1 MPNSL
6 SDVFVKNRTE
16 EFPDDVYD
24 KYVLPLDYNEIDI
37 SNATKACVIVGGR
50 GSGKTMYIKYY
61 CYPTILSEKKKGKIT
76 LDDIKNLGIYWRP
89 DTTFTQHLS
98 QNWLGKYWSSAF
110 NSYMT
115 LSILLEFCGLINAL
129 LKENSPLYS
138 KKDSLS
144 AFEIPKDIIK
154 LLPNASKSILLKDGK
169 EVLREAMFSLCNWIN
184 SPFEEVPPIRL
195 DIKSSLGL
203 LTSQL
208 RDLFS
213 EFNDITF
220 HIFIDEFENL
230 TQDQQVIINTLMKHG
245 RSPLLFSI
253 AHKKNAEVSHNTLS
267 SEKVVERND
276 FKTIDLDL
284 HYTKKFETFAG
295 EVLAL
300 RLSEYIDNNNEE
312 MKEFLQ
318 NKEELKKR
326 SSKIY
331 YSTIKEL
338 GYTFLPSKTHKEIS
352 KEIFDDKSFSRKI
365 KSLMSDGLVNV
376 HRNTSLSPDDFIDID
391 YPEASLVCSVL
402 LNRKR
407 DTPHYILSQFNDYK
421 EGKSSKFQSW
431 IHNNLV
437 GVILLVYK
445 SFSDKI
451 CPLYAGY
458 EQYVLLSKG
467 NIRHFLE
474 LCHQSTLKG
483 EYNNIFRNNEIRSLP
498 IEIQASATKRTSDL
512 ELEKIS
518 DLGAH
523 GSHLKKIAN
532 RLGKIFSYSQSR
544 KTQSEV
550 EINHFTLDLSEKM
563 TLDDD
568 TRTLLSEALIWSV
581 LLEEDSTK
589 SKTTDSI
596 ETKDYLLHPVLSAH
610 FGISYRKK
618 KKLKLS
624 REQLTIIFTENDEKF
639 NALLKKFGTAWD
651 IDDEVESLD
660 LKKGEFGKQMGLL

>member
-1 MPNSL
+1 MPNFL
-6 SDVFVKNRTE
+6 SDVFAKNRTE

-37 SNATKACVIVGGR
+37 SKATKACVIVGGR

-61 CYPTILSEKKKGKIT
+61 CYPTILSEKKKEVIT

-98 QNWLGKYWSSAF
+98 QDWLGKYWSSAF

-115 LSILLEFCGLINAL
+115 LSILLEYSGLINSL
-129 LKENSPLYS
+129 LKKNSPLYS

-144 AFEIPKDIIK
+144 KFEIPKDIVK
-154 LLPNASKSILLKDGK
+154 SLQSASKPILLKDGK
-169 EVLREAMFSLCNWIN
+169 DIFREAMFSLCNWIN

-195 DIKSSLGL
+195 DIKSTLGL

-208 RDLFS
+208 RDFCP
-213 EFNDITF
+213 EFNDIIF

-230 TQDQQVIINTLMKHG
+230 TQEQQVIINTLMKHG
-245 RSPLLFSI
+245 RNPLIFSV

-276 FKTIDLDL
+276 FKTIDLDV
-284 HYTKKFETFAG
+284 HYNKKFETFAG

-300 RLSEYIDNNNEE
+300 RLSEYIDNSNEDI
-312 MKEFLQ
+312 KAFLQ
-318 NKEELKKR
+318 NKDELKKR
-326 SSKIY
+326 SSKNY
-331 YSTIKEL
+331 YSAIKSL
-338 GYTFLPSKTHKEIS
+338 GHTFLPSKSHKEIS
-352 KEIFDDKSFSRKI
+352 KEIFDDFSFKRKI
-365 KSLMSDGLVNV
+365 KNLISDGLVNV
-376 HRNTSLSPDDFIDID
+376 HHNKSIKPDSFIDINF
-391 YPEASLVCSVL
+391 PEASLVCSVL

-407 DTPHYILSQFNDYK
+407 NSPEYILDQFENYK
-421 EGKSSKFQSW
+421 TGQDSKFQSW

-445 SFSDKI
+445 SFSEKI

-483 EYNNIFRNNEIRSLP
+483 EYNDIFQNSEICSLP

-532 RLGKIFSYSQSR
+532 RLGRIFSYSQSR

-581 LLEEDSTK
+581 LVEEDSTK
-589 SKTTDSI
+589 SKVSDSI

-618 KKLKLS
+618 KKLKLT
-624 REQLTIIFTENDEKF
+624 REQLTIIFTENDDKF

-651 IDDEVESLD
+651 LDDDIESLD
-660 LKKGEFGKQMGLL
+660 QKKGEFGKQMGLL